1 MEADAQPLVVSQS
14 HRGTS
19 TMNSIEETYRAA
31 TEKSAQMAKRAERVM
46 PGGDTRT
53 TTFFRPYTLT
63 IQRGEGPFLWDVDGN
78 RYIDLLGNYTSLVHG
93 NAYPPIVD
101 AVTKAVRDG
110 SSWPARS
117 EAQTDLATLL
127 CERVAS
133 VDRVRFCNSGTE
145 AGMLAAHVARR
156 LTGRK
161 LILMARYGYHGS
173 YDDLEVGLAG
183 TDGEF
188 TMLADFG
195 EATAFEALLSE
206 RGAEIAAVFLE
217 PVLGSAGVVEPPA
230 GFLERVAEATRR
242 AGAMFIV
249 DEVITLRL
257 AEGGGQQIFDVKPD
271 LTMFGKII
279 GGGFPVGAIGGSEDV
294 MSAFDPRNR
303 GSIFH
308 SGTFNGNPVTCT
320 AGAVSLR
327 ELTQARIDKMA
338 KQGERLAAEL
348 ARAARQVELPFSVR
362 HCGSLLNV
370 FFLKEPPAPTIA
382 REDAR
387 AISNFHLAALNQGL
401 FLAPRGMIALSTVI
415 TDEVLSEVCERAAKA
430 MADIAQA
437 GE

>member
-1 MEADAQPLVVSQS
+1 MEADVQTHVVSR
-14 HRGTS
+14 RGTM
-19 TMNSIEETYRAA
+19 TMNTIEENYRGA
-31 TEKSAQMAKRAERVM
+31 TEKSAQLAKRAERVM

-53 TTFFRPYTLT
+53 TTFYRPYALTLE
-63 IQRGEGPFLWDVDGN
+63 RGEGPFLWDVDGN
-78 RYIDLLGNYTSLVHG
+78 KYIDLLGNYTSLVHG
-93 NAYPPIVD
+93 NAYPPVVE
-101 AVTKAVRDG
+101 AATKALQDG
-110 SSWPARS
+110 SSWAARS
-117 EAQTDLATLL
+117 ESQIELATIL
-127 CERVAS
+127 CERFES

-183 TDGEF
+183 QDGER

-206 RGAEIAAVFLE
+206 RGSEVAAVFLE
-217 PVLGSAGVVEPPA
+217 PILGSAGIVEPPA
-230 GFLERVAEATRR
+230 GFLGRVAEATHR
-242 AGAMFIV
+242 AGAMFVI

-257 AEGGGQQIFDVKPD
+257 AEGGGQQLFEVKPD
-271 LTMFGKII
+271 LTMFGKVI
-279 GGGFPVGAIGGSEDV
+279 GGGFPVGAIGGGEDV

-308 SGTFNGNPVTCT
+308 SGTFNGNPVTCA
-320 AGAVSLR
+320 AGAVSMR

-338 KQGERLAAEL
+338 RQGERLAAEL
-348 ARAARQVELPFSVR
+348 ARAARQVDLPFSVR
-362 HCGSLLNV
+362 HYGSLMNV
-370 FFLKEPPAPTIA
+370 FFLKEPPPATIA
-382 REDAR
+382 RDDAR
-387 AISNFHLAALNQGL
+387 AIANFHLAALNQGL

-415 TDEVLSEVCERAAKA
+415 TDELLSEICERAAKA
-430 MADIAQA
+430 MADVAQA

>member
-1 MEADAQPLVVSQS
+1 MRFREGWGRWPVSKRLIAQRPKV
-14 HRGTS
+14 
-19 TMNSIEETYRAA
+19 RAA
-31 TEKSAQMAKRAERVM
+31 RQARRARDARRRHAHYDQLQAL
-46 PGGDTRT
+46 PAH
-53 TTFFRPYTLT
+53 LK
-63 IQRGEGPFLWDVDGN
+63 RGEGPFLWDVDGN

-93 NAYPPIVD
+93 NAYPPIVE
-101 AVTKAVRDG
+101 AATKAVSDG

-117 EAQTDLATLL
+117 EAQIELATLL
-127 CERVAS
+127 CERIES
-133 VDRVRFCNSGTE
+133 VERVRFCNSGTE

-183 TDGEF
+183 TDGER

-242 AGAMFIV
+242 AGAMFVV

-257 AEGGGQQIFDVKPD
+257 AEGGGQQIFEVKPD

-308 SGTFNGNPVTCT
+308 SGTFNGNPVTCA
-320 AGAVSLR
+320 AGAASIR

-348 ARAARQVELPFSVR
+348 ARAARQVESAIFGTTMR
-362 HCGSLLNV
+362 IADER
-370 FFLKEPPAPTIA
+370 FFPQGAAA
-382 REDAR
+382 RDDR
-387 AISNFHLAALNQGL
+387 
-401 FLAPRGMIALSTVI
+401 PRGRARDLQLPSGGAESGIVPGAARDDRALDRDHRRSP
-415 TDEVLSEVCERAAKA
+415 ERDFRARRKGDGRRRAGRRVTAASA
-430 MADIAQA
+430 HRFS
-437 GE
+437 

>member
-1 MEADAQPLVVSQS
+1 MEAEAQPLIVSRQGM
-14 HRGTS
+14 GTMA
-19 TMNSIEETYRAA
+19 TIEEQYRAS
-31 TEKSAQMAKRAERVM
+31 TEKSAQLAKRAERVM

-53 TTFFRPYTLT
+53 TTNYKPYPLT
-63 IQRGEGPFLWDVDGN
+63 IKRGEGPFLWDVDGN

-93 NAYPPIVD
+93 NAYPPIVE
-101 AVTKAVRDG
+101 AATKAVKDG

-117 EAQTDLATLL
+117 EAQIELATLL
-127 CERVAS
+127 CERVES
-133 VDRVRFCNSGTE
+133 VERVRFCNSGTE

-183 TDGEF
+183 QDGER

-217 PVLGSAGVVEPPA
+217 PVLGSSGIVEPPA

-242 AGAMFIV
+242 AGAMFVV

-308 SGTFNGNPVTCT
+308 SGTFNGNPITCT
-320 AGAVSLR
+320 AGAVSIR

-348 ARAARQVELPFSVR
+348 ARAARKVELPFSVR
-362 HCGSLLNV
+362 QCGSLMNV
-370 FFLKEPPAPTIA
+370 FFLKEPPPATIA

-387 AISNFHLAALNQGL
+387 AVANFHLAALNQGL

-415 TDEVLSEVCERAAKA
+415 TDEVLSEICERAAKA
-430 MADIAQA
+430 MADVAQA
-437 GE
+437 GD

>member
-1 MEADAQPLVVSQS
+1 M
-14 HRGTS
+14 
-19 TMNSIEETYRAA
+19 TMNTIEENYRGA
-31 TEKSAQMAKRAERVM
+31 TEKSAQLAKRAERVM

-53 TTFFRPYTLT
+53 TTFYRPYALTLE
-63 IQRGEGPFLWDVDGN
+63 RGEGPFLWDVDGN
-78 RYIDLLGNYTSLVHG
+78 KYIDLLGNYTSLVHG
-93 NAYPPIVD
+93 NAYPPVVE
-101 AVTKAVRDG
+101 AATKALQDG
-110 SSWPARS
+110 SSWAARS
-117 EAQTDLATLL
+117 ESQIELATIL
-127 CERVAS
+127 CERFES

-183 TDGEF
+183 QDGER

-206 RGAEIAAVFLE
+206 RGSEVAAVFLE
-217 PVLGSAGVVEPPA
+217 PILGSAGIVEPPA
-230 GFLERVAEATRR
+230 GFLGRVAEATHR
-242 AGAMFIV
+242 AGAMFVI

-257 AEGGGQQIFDVKPD
+257 AEGGGQQLFEVKPD
-271 LTMFGKII
+271 LTMFGKVI
-279 GGGFPVGAIGGSEDV
+279 GGGFPVGAIGGGEDV

-308 SGTFNGNPVTCT
+308 SGTFNGNPVTCA
-320 AGAVSLR
+320 AGAVSMR

-338 KQGERLAAEL
+338 RQGERLAAEL
-348 ARAARQVELPFSVR
+348 ARAARQVDLPFSVR
-362 HCGSLLNV
+362 HYGSLMNV
-370 FFLKEPPAPTIA
+370 FFLKEPPPATIA
-382 REDAR
+382 RDDAR
-387 AISNFHLAALNQGL
+387 AIANFHLAALNQGL

-415 TDEVLSEVCERAAKA
+415 TDELLSEICERAAKA
-430 MADIAQA
+430 MADVAQA

>member
-1 MEADAQPLVVSQS
+1 
-14 HRGTS
+14 
-19 TMNSIEETYRAA
+19 MNTIEENYRGA
-31 TEKSAQMAKRAERVM
+31 TEKSAQLAKRAERVM

-53 TTFFRPYTLT
+53 TTHYRPYALT
-63 IQRGEGPFLWDVDGN
+63 IERGEGPFIWDVDGN
-78 RYIDLLGNYTSLVHG
+78 KYIDLLGNYTSLVHG
-93 NAYPPIVD
+93 NAYPPIVE
-101 AVTKAVRDG
+101 AATKALQDG

-117 EAQTDLATLL
+117 EAQIELATIL
-127 CERVAS
+127 CERFES

-183 TDGEF
+183 QDGER

-206 RGAEIAAVFLE
+206 RGSEVAAVFLE
-217 PVLGSAGVVEPPA
+217 PILGSAGVVEPPA
-230 GFLERVAEATRR
+230 GFLGRVAEATHR
-242 AGAMFIV
+242 AGAMFVI

-257 AEGGGQQIFDVKPD
+257 AEGGGQQIFEVKPD
-271 LTMFGKII
+271 LTMFGKVI
-279 GGGFPVGAIGGSEDV
+279 GGGFPVGAIGGSEDM

-308 SGTFNGNPVTCT
+308 SGTFNGNPVTCA
-320 AGAVSLR
+320 AGAVSVR

-348 ARAARQVELPFSVR
+348 ARAARQVDLPFSVR
-362 HCGSLLNV
+362 HYGSLMNV
-370 FFLKEPPAPTIA
+370 FFLKEPPPATIA
-382 REDAR
+382 RDDAR
-387 AISNFHLAALNQGL
+387 AIANFHLAALNQGL

-415 TDEVLSEVCERAAKA
+415 TDELLSEICERAAKA
-430 MADIAQA
+430 MADVAQA

>member
-1 MEADAQPLVVSQS
+1 MEAEAQTAVASRPRV
-14 HRGTS
+14 G
-19 TMNSIEETYRAA
+19 TMNSIEEVYRAA
-31 TEKSAQMAKRAERVM
+31 TEKSAQLAKRAERVM

-53 TTFFRPYTLT
+53 TTWYRPYPLTLE
-63 IQRGEGPFLWDVDGN
+63 RGEGPFLWDVDGN

-93 NAYPPIVD
+93 NAYPPIVE
-101 AVTKAVRDG
+101 AATQAIRDG

-117 EAQTDLATLL
+117 EAQTELATLL

-133 VDRVRFCNSGTE
+133 LDRVRFCNSGSE

-183 TDGEF
+183 QDGER

-242 AGAMFIV
+242 AGAMFVV

-257 AEGGGQQIFDVKPD
+257 AEGGGQQIFEVQPD

-279 GGGFPVGAIGGSEDV
+279 GGGFPVGAIGGSEEI

-348 ARAARQVELPFSVR
+348 ARAARQVDLPFSVR

-382 REDAR
+382 RDDAR
-387 AISNFHLAALNQGL
+387 AVGNFHLAALNQGL
-401 FLAPRGMIALSTVI
+401 FVAPRGMIALSTVI
-415 TDEVLSEVCERAAKA
+415 TDEVLSEICERAAKA
-430 MADIAQA
+430 MADVAAA